1 MRFIVTEVLN
11 LNYFEMYKDVWNF
24 RKKYISDVSDDD
36 EYWQA
41 VIDESNSILKKYGEC
56 KFIINLLLAEI
67 KEFKRLYKEMKAN
80 ANSRV

>member
-24 RKKYISDVSDDD
+24 HKKYISDVSDDD

-41 VIDESNSILKKYGEC
+41 VIGESNSILKKYGAC

-67 KEFKRLYKEMKAN
+67 TEFKRLYKEMKAN